1 MLKFERLFMQNISIK
16 IIVLFVI
23 STIFSAC
30 RNNSE
35 EIKLK
40 GEEFFPQ
47 RQGAIKYYMVD
58 TFRFDNF
65 TGKTDTTSF
74 EYKEEI
80 KEKFIDLA
88 GDSFYRIELS
98 IYNLKK
104 LKYEIYKVIQRKIVG
119 NYAIENI
126 DNTPQVKML
135 FPISSYKT
143 KGSSYTWNLNMLNAL
158 DEEKIKYTVIDKP
171 FYNGINTFSNC
182 VNIGLL
188 KPQFGGIQ
196 NDIYEEVYAKNIGLV
211 YRHIDKSN
219 LFATTGFKAGF
230 EIFVRLKQ

>member
-16 IIVLFVI
+16 LIVLFVI
-23 STIFSAC
+23 SVIFNAC

-40 GEEFFPQ
+40 GEAFFPNQ
-47 RQGAIKYYMVD
+47 QGAVKYYLVD
-58 TFRFDNF
+58 TFRFDDF

-80 KEKFIDLA
+80 KEKFVDLE
-88 GDSFYRIELS
+88 GDSFFRIELS
-98 IYNLKK
+98 IYNVKK
-104 LKYEIYKVIQRKIVG
+104 LKYEIYKIIQRKIVG

-126 DNTPQVKML
+126 DNMPQVKML

-143 KGSSYTWNLNMLNAL
+143 KGSSYSWNLNMLNAM
-158 DEEKIKYTVIDKP
+158 DEEKIKYNAISKP
-171 FYNGINTFSNC
+171 FNNGLNNYNDC

-188 KPQFGGIQ
+188 KPQIGGIQ
-196 NDIYEEVYAKNIGLV
+196 NDIYEEVYAKDIGLV

-219 LFATTGFKAGF
+219 TFSTTGFKAGF